1 MSTTFVVA
9 VVNMGS
15 REHVLTTFCTSLE
28 ETRKRV
34 AEMEAAYPSSGYR
47 LLVSPTI
54 AEAEAQE
61 HLVLDA
67 ILRESWLQ
75 SLLMSGNRP
84 A

>member
-9 VVNMGS
+9 VVNMGL
-15 REHVLTTFCTSLE
+15 REHVLTTFCTGLD

-34 AEMEAAYPSSGYR
+34 AEMEAAYPGTGYR
-47 LLVSPTI
+47 LMVSPTI
-54 AEAEAQE
+54 AEAEAAE
-61 HLVLDA
+61 HRALDD

-75 SLLMSGNRP
+75 SMLMSGNRM

>member
-1 MSTTFVVA
+1 VSTTFVVA
-9 VVNMGS
+9 VVNIGS
-15 REHVLTTFCTSLE
+15 REHVLTTFCTTLE

-34 AEMEAAYPSSGYR
+34 AEMEAAYPGTGYR

-54 AEAEAQE
+54 AEAEAEE
-61 HLVLDA
+61 HRALDA

-75 SLLMSGNRP
+75 SMLMSGNRM

>member
-1 MSTTFVVA
+1 VSTTFVIA

-28 ETRKRV
+28 ETRTRV
-34 AEMEAAYPSSGYR
+34 AEMEAAYPGSGYR

-54 AEAEAQE
+54 AEAEAQKD
-61 HLVLDA
+61 HALDA
-67 ILRESWLQ
+67 ILRESWVQ
-75 SLLMSGNRP
+75 SLFMSGNRP